1 MPCSILPVDYQYL
14 CSIEDVSNDGVIL
27 RIGEVTVYLTY
38 TFVQKIVTMYK
49 AVVEN
54 GVSNRMKVSLSP

>member
-1 MPCSILPVDYQYL
+1 MPCSILPVDYRYL

-27 RIGEVTVYLTY
+27 RIEEVTVYLTY